1 MFPIRQLEAEPV
13 GIAPTLAS
21 PVLDTQ
27 VIGRPIAWPLS
38 AMQREVYTRGQVLFR
53 IGDRAD
59 KLFYINRGAIRLPE
73 LNIRVGP
80 GEFIGETGILS
91 PLKRRTASAVCE
103 EDLEVYSMDQRQV
116 VELFRQEPALALSL
130 VQLGVKRL
138 IEDLK
143 VQAQARERTL
153 SELRIARDIQLSMLP
168 QSFPQTSEFETH
180 ALMEPASEVG
190 GDFYDVFTVGKRKLY
205 LVLGDASGKGISA
218 ALFMAISRS
227 LIRGEAQRGFSPD
240 RVVSHVNKLLCP
252 DNHRCMFVTVS
263 CAMLDTRTGEVQ
275 ICDAGHFSPV
285 LCRNDGGAEF
295 LHVPGGMALG
305 IVPNTAFTL
314 KKVFLEPGDSL
325 LFYTDGVTE
334 AVDAQQQ
341 LFSDG
346 RLLTCLKGKQRESL
360 KKIIEGVRSEVAVHV
375 GNEANSDDITMLAV
389 RFKGPEAQ
397 PGSVLPGRSKRSSKT
412 VRPTS
417 N

>member
-1 MFPIRQLEAEPV
+1 
-13 GIAPTLAS
+13 
-21 PVLDTQ
+21 
-27 VIGRPIAWPLS
+27 
-38 AMQREVYTRGQVLFR
+38 MQREVFTRGQVLFR
-53 IGDRAD
+53 MGDRAD

-116 VELFRQEPALALSL
+116 MELFRQDPALALSL

-143 VQAQARERTL
+143 IQTQARERTL
-153 SELRIARDIQLSMLP
+153 SELRIARDIQLSTLP
-168 QSFPQTSEFETH
+168 HSFPQKSEFETH

-240 RVVSHVNKLLCP
+240 RVLSHVNKLLCP

-263 CAMLDTRTGEVQ
+263 CAMLDTQTGEVQ

-285 LCRNDGGAEF
+285 LCRNDGRAEF
-295 LHVPGGMALG
+295 LQVPGGMALG
-305 IVPNTAFTL
+305 IVPTTTFAVKRVIL
-314 KKVFLEPGDSL
+314 APGDSL

-334 AVDAQQQ
+334 AVDDQQQ

-360 KKIIEGVRSEVAVHV
+360 KRIIEGVRSEVAVHV
-375 GNEANSDDITMLAV
+375 GNEANFDDITMLAV
-389 RFKGPEAQ
+389 RFRGARAKLDSPSQ
-397 PGSVLPGRSKRSSKT
+397 GRSKRVRKT
-412 VRPTS
+412 GRATLH
-417 N
+417 

>member
-1 MFPIRQLEAEPV
+1 MFPFRQLEAEPV

-21 PVLDTQ
+21 PVMDTQ

-53 IGDRAD
+53 MGDRAD

-116 VELFRQEPALALSL
+116 LELFRQEPALALSL

-168 QSFPQTSEFETH
+168 QSFPQTPQVETH

-190 GDFYDVFTVGKRKLY
+190 GDFYDIFTVGKRKLY

-240 RVVSHVNKLLCP
+240 RVVSRVNKLLCP

-263 CAMLDTRTGEVQ
+263 CAMLDTQTGEVQ

-285 LCRNDGGAEF
+285 LCHNDGRAEF
-295 LHVPGGMALG
+295 LQVASGMALG
-305 IVPNTAFTL
+305 IVPTTTFSV
-314 KKVFLEPGDSL
+314 KKVFLSPGDSL

-334 AVDAQQQ
+334 AVDGQQQ

-346 RLLTCLKGKQRESL
+346 RLLTCLRGKQRGSL
-360 KKIIEGVRSEVAVHV
+360 KRIIEGVRSEVAVHV
-375 GNEANSDDITMLAV
+375 GNEPNSDDITMLAV
-389 RFKGPEAQ
+389 RFKGAHEQLNSASQ
-397 PGSVLPGRSKRSSKT
+397 RRSKRVRKT
-412 VRPTS
+412 ARAVLD
-417 N
+417 